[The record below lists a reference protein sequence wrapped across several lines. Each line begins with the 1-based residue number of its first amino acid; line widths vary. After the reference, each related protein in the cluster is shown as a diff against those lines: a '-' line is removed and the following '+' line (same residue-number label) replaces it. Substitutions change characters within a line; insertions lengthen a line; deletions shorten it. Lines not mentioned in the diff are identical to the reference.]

1 MAERPSSRTAESS
14 NPQGEVLSEQPSE
27 YNVQR
32 ILDANT
38 PDTLS
43 EGYKWQLESELSRL
57 DPSEHYKP
65 HANYHREILQLID
78 GKSTAE
84 QVELI
89 KQRFPNPADFLQF
102 ADESLEGKYGE
113 GSQSVVAPDRE
124 GVEWILRMN
133 APRDLANVI
142 YGDRYKEYADQRD
155 AIKYNTGPYQ
165 NGIPTTAEEL
175 PATPDADLDQA
186 PQTPPEVVDTEPVVA
201 EPEAAASELAALPDA
216 EIRYT
221 DAEILGK
228 RYPVRQAVSELGN
241 QRMRAVEATKAKWYN
256 ALDTPAKIRRG
267 FAANL
272 AERRYNR
279 QKARLDEVAHLP
291 DGNRLKERRLAKA
304 TRAKDKMDRMQNIYR
319 LHTSA
324 MEQRTRSV
332 GENAEARRAE
342 YTRELKGRRE
352 AALARRT
359 LRRELRA
366 QGAGRAETRAILK
379 EIPAEHA
386 QRVGR
391 IAAQA
396 EVSRRSFG
404 QAERQVAKAT
414 KHEETLQRNAEQ
426 TERKIAQ
433 YTEEAENAEAILRK
447 LSGEADPANPSEGS
461 LPSKEAHVAQL
472 QAHLDSVPAD
482 DPDRIALQVQL
493 EEAKH
498 AVAIVVEREIPYW
511 QSVASK
517 RREEIGLL
525 ERQREH
531 YQQQRQEAQA
541 ATAAQN
547 AELEARR
554 ALYEQ
559 DASARST
566 TAEHVINQ

>member
-1 MAERPSSRTAESS
+1 MAETLTAPPKPTEEAA
-14 NPQGEVLSEQPSE
+14 PE
-27 YNVQR
+27 
-32 ILDANT
+32 AT
-38 PDTLS
+38 
-43 EGYKWQLESELSRL
+43 L
-57 DPSEHYKP
+57 DP
-65 HANYHREILQLID
+65 ID
-78 GKSTAE
+78 WD
-84 QVELI
+84 QELATL
-89 KQRFPNPADFLQF
+89 NP
-102 ADESLEGKYGE
+102 S
-113 GSQSVVAPDRE
+113 P
-124 GVEWILRMN
+124 
-133 APRDLANVI
+133 
-142 YGDRYKEYADQRD
+142 
-155 AIKYNTGPYQ
+155 
-165 NGIPTTAEEL
+165 
-175 PATPDADLDQA
+175 DQA
-186 PQTPPEVVDTEPVVA
+186 PQAAPEVVDAEPVVA
-201 EPEAAASELAALPDA
+201 EPEAAAAELAALPDA

-241 QRMRAVEATKAKWYN
+241 QRMRAVEATKAKWHN

-267 FAANL
+267 LVANL

-404 QAERQVAKAT
+404 QAERQAAKAT

-482 DPDRIALQVQL
+482 DPDRMALQVQL

-517 RREEIGLL
+517 RREEVGLL

-547 AELEARR
+547 AKLEARR

-559 DASARST
+559 DAGARSA